1 MTTAVQLSKKY
12 EETVEE
18 TPIFKAEGLPSSY
31 SSYNVLLYKVVSGN
45 TDKRKSMHVTAT
57 RHVL

>member
-12 EETVEE
+12 EETVDEN
-18 TPIFKAEGLPSSY
+18 PIFKSEGLPSSY
-31 SSYNVLLYKVVSGN
+31 SSYNVLYKVVSGN